1 MISNRE
7 LFLRY
12 LGQTSESPYLLEIEK
27 AKGIYMYGPQ
37 NQKYIDLIAGVSV
50 SNLGH
55 GDSRIKDAII
65 KQLDKHSHLM
75 VYGEYIQSPQT
86 DLAKELC
93 SLLPGSLD
101 NVFFVNS
108 GSEAIDAA
116 LKLAKKYTRR
126 SKIVSFKNSY
136 HGGTHGALSVTGN
149 EDLKRA
155 FRPLLPEVYHID
167 YNTVEQLDIIDNKT
181 ACVVVESV
189 QAEAGI
195 HVPDINYIKELVRQ
209 CKQNSVLLIADE
221 VQTGFGRT
229 GKMFGFEHFNFTPDI
244 VCMAKALGAGM
255 PLGAFIAPQYIMKAL
270 TKNPALGHI
279 TTFGGHPVSAA
290 AALRGLQII
299 REDKLIE
306 TVSEKGKLFQKN
318 IHSDKIKDF
327 RGIGLFRA
335 VELES
340 FDLILKFVRK
350 AIENGL
356 VTDWFLFDNKS
367 FRIAPPLTI
376 SEEQILEACEIINN
390 SLKQI

>member
-7 LFLRY
+7 LFLKY

-27 AKGIYMYGPQ
+27 AKGIYLYGPK

-55 GDSRIKDAII
+55 GDDRIKNAVLHQIE
-65 KQLDKHSHLM
+65 KYSHLM

-86 DLAKELC
+86 NLAKELC
-93 SLLPGSLD
+93 TVLPKSLD

-116 LKLAKKYTRR
+116 LKLAKKYTGRP
-126 SKIVSFKNSY
+126 KVVAFNNAY

-167 YNTVEQLDIIDNKT
+167 YNSVEQLDIIDSKT
-181 ACVVVESV
+181 ACVVIESV
-189 QAEAGI
+189 QAESGI
-195 HVPDINYIKELVRQ
+195 HVADINFIYELVKH
-209 CKQNSVLLIADE
+209 CKKNSVLIIADE

-229 GKMFGFEHFNFTPDI
+229 GKMFGFEHLNFTPDI
-244 VCMAKALGAGM
+244 VCIAKALGAGM
-255 PLGAFIAPQYIMKAL
+255 PLGAFIAPKYIMNTL

-290 AALRGLQII
+290 AALCGLKII
-299 REDKLIE
+299 KEDKLIE
-306 TVSEKGKLFQKN
+306 TVSKKGDLFKKN
-318 IHSDKIKDF
+318 IHSNKIKDI

-335 VELES
+335 VELDS
-340 FDLILKFVRK
+340 FTMILKFIRK
-350 AIENGL
+350 AINNGL
-356 VTDWFLFDNKS
+356 ITDWFLFDNKS

-376 SEEQILEACEIINN
+376 SEQQILEACEIINK